1 MHRTTL
7 CPVKTIT
14 MEGSEER
21 AAGGA
26 AVEELEKLTLAEG
39 DAAGATGELSASQ
52 KKRLKKKAAAERK
65 AAAGGDGETG
75 NGAPP
80 WLCAT

>member
-1 MHRTTL
+1 MHHG
-7 CPVKTIT
+7 PVQTIT
-14 MEGSEER
+14 MEDSEER